1 MVGTSEVCLAL
12 FTQNRTYKTIFIP
25 LGFVLGSPL
34 QTVHVPDVNFVWI
47 FSNNEKGEGL
57 SSMSLKIVA
66 KGEKL
71 HSYCPSLRLSGNKHN
86 QWGNSIEA

>member
-1 MVGTSEVCLAL
+1 M
-12 FTQNRTYKTIFIP
+12 
-25 LGFVLGSPL
+25 
-34 QTVHVPDVNFVWI
+34 PDVNFVWI

-71 HSYCPSLRLSGNKHN
+71 HSYRPSLRLSGNKHN